1 MRTLFAAMTTTLLA
15 TALLATTALHGTA
28 RAEIAVSSNDAHTV
42 LDNGAQVAP
51 ETAAPDTLSIIDLS
65 QSPPKVTSTIEVP
78 GSVVGPPMAVFVS
91 PDETF
96 AIVTSATKADP
107 AGPAG
112 ISPDDRLNVIDLTM
126 KPPAI
131 VQRLHAGAGAG
142 MVRVSP
148 DGTMALVA
156 NRFAGTVSVFTV
168 SDRRLTPSGL
178 VTVGA
183 GTLPSGVVFTRDGK
197 AALVTRYGDN
207 QVLVLH
213 IEGRAVTADPRPLTT
228 GIAPYTIDVSPDGT
242 LAAVSNMG
250 RGDGDVDTVS
260 LIDLTA
266 EPFRTIQTQAVG
278 RSPEGLKWSPDG
290 KHLAVA
296 TQDGTTKPAGNP
308 FLGDH
313 GKLAMFEL
321 ADKRLRPV
329 ADAPIGHWSQ
339 GIAFSRDGRTVLVQS
354 MVERTIQ
361 VFRWDGAKLWPG
373 VTLDMAAGPA
383 AIGTAWP

>member
-1 MRTLFAAMTTTLLA
+1 MRTLLAAV
-15 TALLATTALHGTA
+15 TAMAMLHNPA
-28 RAEIAVSSNDAHTV
+28 RAEIALSSNDAHTV

-51 ETAAPDTLSIIDLS
+51 EAAAPDTLSIIDLS
-65 QSPPKVTSTIEVP
+65 QSPPKVTETIDVP
-78 GSVVGPPMAVFVS
+78 GSVVGPPTAVFVS
-91 PDETF
+91 QDETF

-112 ISPDDRLNVIDLTM
+112 ISSNDRLTVIDLTA

-131 VQRLHAGAGAG
+131 VQRLRAGAGAST
-142 MVRVSP
+142 VRVSP

-156 NRFAGTVSVFTV
+156 NRTAGTISVFTI
-168 SDRRLTPSGL
+168 SDRRLTPTGL
-178 VTVGA
+178 VTVGT
-183 GTLPSGVVFTRDGK
+183 GTLPSGIMFTRDGK

-207 QVLVLH
+207 QVMVLH
-213 IEGRAVTADPRPLTT
+213 IEGRAITADPRPITT

-260 LIDLTA
+260 LIDLTT
-266 EPFRTIQTQAVG
+266 EPFRAIQTQAVG

-290 KHLAVA
+290 KYLAVG

-313 GKLAMFEL
+313 GKLSMFEL
-321 ADKRLRPV
+321 ADKRLRLL
-329 ADAPIGHWSQ
+329 ADSPIGRWSQ
-339 GIAFSRDGRTVLVQS
+339 GIAFSRDGRTVLAQN

-361 VFRWDGAKLWPG
+361 VFRWDGVKLWPG
-373 VTLDMAAGPA
+373 IALDMGAGPA
-383 AIGTAWP
+383 AIGTSWP

>member
-1 MRTLFAAMTTTLLA
+1 MRTLLA
-15 TALLATTALHGTA
+15 ALLATTMLHGTA

-51 ETAAPDTLSIIDLS
+51 EVAAPDTLSIIDLS
-65 QSPPKVTSTIEVP
+65 QSPPKVTDTIEAP

-91 PDETF
+91 KDETY

-107 AGPAG
+107 AGPGG
-112 ISPDDRLNVIDLTM
+112 ISPNDRLTVIDLTA

-131 VQRLHAGAGAG
+131 VQRLRAGAGAG

-168 SDRRLTPSGL
+168 SDRRLTPAGL

-183 GTLPSGVVFTRDGK
+183 GALPSGVVFTRDGK

-207 QVLVLH
+207 QVMVLH
-213 IEGRAVTADPRPLTT
+213 IEGRAVTADPRPITT
-228 GIAPYTIDVSPDGT
+228 GIAPYTIDVSPDGK

-250 RGDGDVDTVS
+250 RGDGDVETVS
-260 LIDLTA
+260 LIDLTT
-266 EPFRTIQTQAVG
+266 EPFHTVLTQAVG

-290 KHLAVA
+290 KYLAVG
-296 TQDGTTKPAGNP
+296 TQEGTTKPAGNP
-308 FLGDH
+308 FLGEH
-313 GKLAMFEL
+313 GTLSMFEL

-329 ADAPIGHWSQ
+329 AEAPIGRWSQ
-339 GIAFSRDGRTVLVQS
+339 GIAFSRDGRTLLVQS

-361 VFRWDGAKLWPG
+361 VFRWDGVKLWPG
-373 VTLDMAAGPA
+373 VTLDMGAGPA